1 MTRKAYYPGKAV
13 SAVLAGEDDLSGWS
27 EEELIRGQRRSKH
40 GQWHGTPPKIVP
52 KILHDELVKRKLTKA
67 YDLMN
72 ESIYD
77 AVAIL
82 IELAKD
88 TRVESSVRLK
98 AVTEILDRTIGKKP
112 IEVKLEV
119 TKLERAFEAMLVP
132 GDEDVDDD
140 RPSLSPSG
148 EHGTHRLNKNNENDI
163 LDAEIVENGD

>member
-1 MTRKAYYPGKAV
+1 
-13 SAVLAGEDDLSGWS
+13 
-27 EEELIRGQRRSKH
+27 
-40 GQWHGTPPKIVP
+40 
-52 KILHDELVKRKLTKA
+52 
-67 YDLMN
+67 MN

-119 TKLERAFEAMLVP
+119 TKLERAFEAMLIP
-132 GDEDVDDD
+132 DDEDLDDD

-148 EHGTHRLNKNNENDI
+148 ERGTHRFSKNNENDI

>member
-1 MTRKAYYPGKAV
+1 VKKAYYPGLTN
-13 SAVLAGEDDLSGWS
+13 LAILDGSDDLSSWD
-27 EEELIRGQRRSKH
+27 EEELRRGQRRNKH
-40 GQWHGTPPKIVP
+40 GQWPNNPPKLVP
-52 KILHDELVKRKLTKA
+52 KRIHDELVKRKLTKA

-148 EHGTHRLNKNNENDI
+148 ERGTHRFNKNNENDI